1 MKDTFVNESTV
12 LSKDNAALKV
22 NCGVLT
28 ERLKVLEDVKKQ
40 LKSSVDADELDVDVV
55 FLPKADLTNLMND
68 VIETGEQIW
77 QSIQKRMLVIMQKL
91 YQMFQIK
98 DESESEANLKVLTK
112 ELKST
117 IAVLKNRVAVETLN
131 SEILKAQ
138 VQELKDK
145 LEGKPVFT
153 HQTQGPAGDII
164 DYESKFKT
172 LLKFVGKHKNVFTQI
187 SSLSECE
194 EWQDV
199 QQMLLDNATD
209 LNLSNPLF
217 SVEPEKLDGGVLTEN
232 WAIVPIGEVQ
242 TFVQE
247 ENVIPNVQF
256 TEVNVIDT
264 QTDVSAE
271 DV

>member
-1 MKDTFVNESTV
+1 MVLNKEVADTDLKASTVTQWIKELKDTFVNESTV

-131 SEILKAQ
+131 SEIQKAQ
-138 VQELKDK
+138 VQELK
-145 LEGKPVFT
+145 G
-153 HQTQGPAGDII
+153 
-164 DYESKFKT
+164 
-172 LLKFVGKHKNVFTQI
+172 
-187 SSLSECE
+187 
-194 EWQDV
+194 
-199 QQMLLDNATD
+199 
-209 LNLSNPLF
+209 
-217 SVEPEKLDGGVLTEN
+217 
-232 WAIVPIGEVQ
+232 
-242 TFVQE
+242 
-247 ENVIPNVQF
+247 
-256 TEVNVIDT
+256 
-264 QTDVSAE
+264 
-271 DV
+271 